1 MTNFTVHTA
10 TSAPEKSK
18 GFLKMWQEKLGFL
31 PNVFGV
37 MAESPALL
45 KGYSELWSA
54 YDTGS
59 FSPVE
64 RTVINMTIDCLNG
77 CGYCVAAHTTIG
89 EKAGAPKEVLS
100 ALRDE
105 KPLKDVKLEAL
116 RRFVGSVMK
125 KMGRADDHDLEAF
138 YKAGYTKAHVCE
150 VILGISL
157 VTIGN
162 YVNHIA
168 APELDKAFEPNR
180 IDLGKKHGGG
190 KASHAA

>member
-10 TSAPEKSK
+10 ASAPEKSK
-18 GFLKMWQEKLGFL
+18 GLLKMWQEKLGFL

-54 YDTGS
+54 YDSGS

-64 RTVINMTIDCLNG
+64 RTVINMTIDCLNS
-77 CGYCVAAHTTIG
+77 CGYCAAAHTTIG
-89 EKAGAPKEVLS
+89 EKAGVPKEVLA

-125 KMGRADDHDLEAF
+125 KMGRADDRDIEVF

-157 VTIGN
+157 VTMGN

-168 APELDKAFEPNR
+168 SPELDKAFEPNR
-180 IDLGKKHGGG
+180 IDLGKKHSGG
-190 KASHAA
+190 KSSHAA